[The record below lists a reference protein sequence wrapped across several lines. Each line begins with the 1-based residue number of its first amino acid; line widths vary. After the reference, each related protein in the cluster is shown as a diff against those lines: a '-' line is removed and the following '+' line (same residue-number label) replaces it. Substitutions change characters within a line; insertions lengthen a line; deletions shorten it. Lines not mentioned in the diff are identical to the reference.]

1 MQYLSKFAIS
11 FFLILTITFTGV
23 VKPATALTIARPIAQ
38 VSTVVKPATALSIDF
53 NADNEPSELYDTAKK
68 VGQTAMAIVSA
79 TSAAAGLSGGAGIMS
94 SLAGAGAIVGGG
106 AIAGI
111 SVLSAGPTAVT
122 TMLIDQ
128 VLRDDENL
136 ASNEREARAVGRRMT
151 TVGATAATAGAASAI
166 ATAGSVTGLSAAG
179 ITSGLAAIGTT
190 VGGGMA
196 AGATI
201 TIAAPAVAAAAVGY
215 GGYQIWKQLS
225 KD

>member
-1 MQYLSKFAIS
+1 MQGLFKVAIS
-11 FFLILTITFTGV
+11 LFLVIIFTFT
-23 VKPATALTIARPIAQ
+23 
-38 VSTVVKPATALSIDF
+38 TVVKPATALSIDF
-53 NADNEPSELYDTAKK
+53 NVDNESMELYETAKK
-68 VGQTAMAIVSA
+68 VGQTAIAITSA

-94 SLAGAGAIVGGG
+94 SLAGAGAVVGGG

-111 SVLSAGPTAVT
+111 GVLGAGPTAVT
-122 TMLIDQ
+122 TMLMDQ

-136 ASNEREARAVGRRMT
+136 ASSEREARAVGRRMT
-151 TVGATAATAGAASAI
+151 AVGATAASAGAASAI
-166 ATAGSVTGLSAAG
+166 AVSGSVTGLSAAG